1 MSTNLLEKGIH
12 FFHRLYRDSEQGW
25 LFGVCAGLADIFR
38 VNVAGV
44 RVLVAVTAW
53 FFTLPTAIAYV
64 VLGMLLR
71 DRPLRYQG
79 RADERHFWSRR
90 SDGRVDGD
98 HDRAQS

>member
-1 MSTNLLEKGIH
+1 MSTNPLEKIIE
-12 FFHRLYRDSEQGW
+12 FFHRLYRDSENGW

-44 RVLVAVTAW
+44 RVLAVALGW
-53 FFTLPTAIAYV
+53 FFTVPTVIAYV

-79 RADERHFWSRR
+79 HSDERHFWSRR
-90 SDGRVDGD
+90 CDSGVDAD
-98 HDRAQS
+98 HDGAQS

>member
-1 MSTNLLEKGIH
+1 MSTNLLEGVVQY
-12 FFHRLYRDSEQGW
+12 FHGLYRDSENGW

-44 RVLVAVTAW
+44 RLLVMVIAW

-64 VLGMLLR
+64 VLGILLR

-79 RADERHFWSRR
+79 LADERQFWSRR
-90 SDGRVDGD
+90 CDGTVEAD
-98 HDRAQS
+98 HDGAQS

>member
-1 MSTNLLEKGIH
+1 MSTNPLEKLIEL
-12 FFHRLYRDSEQGW
+12 FRSLYRDSENGW

-44 RVLVAVTAW
+44 RLLVVVLAW

-64 VLGMLLR
+64 VLGFLLR

-79 RADERHFWSRR
+79 GTDERHFWSRHC
-90 SDGRVDGD
+90 DHPVDGD
-98 HDRAQS
+98 HDGAQS